1 MSVTV
6 KDGVTSF
13 LVKID
18 DKEMK
23 KALKGASRKIVSVGV
38 RTVKTEYRKTGIKH
52 RPHLQYKKTPG
63 QSKKN
68 MSNFFFYPINGKFN
82 LLKINFI

>member
-52 RPHLQYKKTPG
+52 RPHLQYKKNARTVE
-63 QSKKN
+63 KKHEQLL
-68 MSNFFFYPINGKFN
+68 FYPINGKFN